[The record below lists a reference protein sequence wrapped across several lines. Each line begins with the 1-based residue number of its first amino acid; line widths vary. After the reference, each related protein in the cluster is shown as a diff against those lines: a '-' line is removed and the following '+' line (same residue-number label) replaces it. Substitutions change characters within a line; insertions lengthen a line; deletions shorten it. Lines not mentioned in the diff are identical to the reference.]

1 MEQDILSATVPTG
14 LDSVTE
20 DEERD
25 AATQVLHAIVFVTKH
40 FSNFKIYPAS
50 FSYAGTFLQYTVH
63 STIHL
68 T

>member
-1 MEQDILSATVPTG
+1 MEQDILSATVPIG

-20 DEERD
+20 DEKRD
-25 AATQVLHAIVFVTKH
+25 AAPQLLYVIVFVTNH

-50 FSYAGTFLQYTVH
+50 FSYAGTFLPYTVH